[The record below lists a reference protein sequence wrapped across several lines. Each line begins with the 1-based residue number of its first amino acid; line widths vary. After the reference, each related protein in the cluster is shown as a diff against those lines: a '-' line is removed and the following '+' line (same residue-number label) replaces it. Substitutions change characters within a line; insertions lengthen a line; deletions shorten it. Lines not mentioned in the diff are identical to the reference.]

1 MARLMAELGRLPGVG
16 PKTAQRLAY
25 HILRMPREQA
35 QALADAI
42 VRLRHE
48 IRYCSRCFNLTDVD
62 PCRICQDS
70 SRQQDVLCVVQEPR
84 DVMAIEGTREYHGLY
99 HVLHGAL
106 SPLQGIGPEN
116 LRIKE
121 LLSRLQHEPIQ
132 EVIVA
137 TNPTV
142 EGEATGLYIAR
153 LVRPLGIRTTRL
165 AQGLP
170 MGADLEYTD
179 EATLAQAL
187 AGRKE
192 IS

>member
-42 VRLRHE
+42 VRLRQE

-62 PCRICQDS
+62 PCRICQDP

-121 LLSRLQHEPIQ
+121 LLSRLQHEPIK

-187 AGRKE
+187 VGRKE

>member
-42 VRLRHE
+42 VRLRQE

-62 PCRICQDS
+62 PCRICQDP

-187 AGRKE
+187 VGRKE

>member
-42 VRLRHE
+42 VRLRQE

-187 AGRKE
+187 VGRKE